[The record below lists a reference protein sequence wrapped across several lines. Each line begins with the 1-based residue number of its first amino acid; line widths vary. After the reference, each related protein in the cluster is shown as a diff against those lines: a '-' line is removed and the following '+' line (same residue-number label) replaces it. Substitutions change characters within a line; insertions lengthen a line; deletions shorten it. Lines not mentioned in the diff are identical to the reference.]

1 MSRFKSLLL
10 AVVLAAATLFTPVAA
25 QYNATWRN
33 IQGQAVATAL
43 GSGAAFQ
50 VWNATTIP
58 SSADTAITGTLLAD
72 GNIPGASVAFNSS
85 TSVLT
90 IGGLSDAAIN
100 ASGPPNLVRII
111 DDGGARV
118 QFTAKM
124 NAATGTA
131 QVVIT
136 DTVDAAATQLLQNR
150 PFNATISIQY

>member
-1 MSRFKSLLL
+1 MKKLFI
-10 AVVLAAATLFTPVAA
+10 AVVLAAATLFTPVVA

-43 GSGAAFQ
+43 TSGATFQ

-58 SSADTAITGTLLAD
+58 STADATITGTLLAD
-72 GNIPGASVAFNSS
+72 GNVPGASVAFNTS

-90 IGGLSDAAIN
+90 IGGLADAAIN
-100 ASGPPNLVRII
+100 ASGPPNVLRII

-118 QFTAKM
+118 QLTTRM
-124 NAATGTA
+124 AASAGTA

-150 PFNATISIQY
+150 PFNASISIQY